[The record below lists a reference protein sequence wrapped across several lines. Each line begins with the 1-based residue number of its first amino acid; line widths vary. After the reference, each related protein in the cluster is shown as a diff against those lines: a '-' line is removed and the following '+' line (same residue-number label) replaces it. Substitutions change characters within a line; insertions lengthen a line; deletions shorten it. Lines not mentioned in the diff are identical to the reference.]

1 MGFSTLAIHAGQ
13 EPEPI
18 TGAVMTPVFQTS
30 TYAQDGIGEHRGY
43 EYARTQNPTR
53 EALEACIAALEGASH
68 GVAFGSGTAAIHA
81 ILQTLNGGDEIICT
95 SNVYGGTYRLFEMVL
110 KRFGQRFHFVD
121 TSDLSQVEKAFT
133 EKTKLLFVETPT
145 NPILTITDIKACAEL
160 AHAKGVK
167 LVVDNTFMSPYFQN
181 PLALGADVC
190 VHSTTKYL
198 NGHSDMVGGVVLTS
212 DEEIYAS
219 LKFLQNAAGAV
230 PGPWDC
236 WLALRGVK
244 TLAVRMRQHEAN
256 AKHIAAWLAERK
268 EVKKIYYPGLPSHPG
283 HALARSQMR
292 GFGGMISFDLGSLA
306 AAQIV
311 VKSVEIFTLAE
322 SLGGVESL
330 ISHPAMMTHG
340 TVPKEI
346 REELGITD
354 GLVRISVGIED
365 VEDLQEDLKKA
376 LDSIS

>member
-1 MGFSTLAIHAGQ
+1 MGLSTDAIHAGQ
-13 EPEPI
+13 KPEPI

-53 EALEACIAALEGASH
+53 EALEGCVAALEGASH

-110 KRFGQRFHFVD
+110 RRFGQRFHFVD
-121 TSDLSQVEKAFT
+121 TSDLAAVERALS

-145 NPILTITDIKACAEL
+145 NPVLTLSDIKACAEL
-160 AHAKGVK
+160 AHGKGAK

-198 NGHSDMVGGVVLTS
+198 NGHSDMVGGIVLTN
-212 DEEIYAS
+212 DDDLFAS

-244 TLAVRMRQHEAN
+244 TLAVRMRQHDAN
-256 AKHIAAWLAERK
+256 ARQIAAWLAERK
-268 EVKKIYYPGLPSHPG
+268 EVKKIYYPGLASHPG
-283 HALARSQMR
+283 HALAKRQMR
-292 GFGGMISFDLGSLA
+292 GFGGMISFDLGSFA
-306 AAQIV
+306 AAQKV
-311 VKSVEIFTLAE
+311 VKAVQIFTLAE

-365 VEDLQEDLKKA
+365 VEDLQNDLEKA
-376 LDSIS
+376 LDSI